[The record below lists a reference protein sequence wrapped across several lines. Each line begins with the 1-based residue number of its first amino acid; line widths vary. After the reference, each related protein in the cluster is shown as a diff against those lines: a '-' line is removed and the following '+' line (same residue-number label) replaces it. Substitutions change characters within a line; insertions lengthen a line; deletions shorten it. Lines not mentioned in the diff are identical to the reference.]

1 MWLDKDS
8 NGVVRSFGFRAP
20 SGASAEKNEVMYPFS
35 EVQSPAYAATL
46 AINVNQMDTFLQ
58 PATLTGAVTINL
70 TLNPKL
76 SAGAMLFLKA
86 TADGTNRVI
95 TLGTGFNA
103 ASTAIT
109 VTASTCFCR
118 SFVFDGTSFLPCN
131 Q

>member
-8 NGVVRSFGFRAP
+8 NGVVRSIGFRAP
-20 SGASAEKNEVMYPFS
+20 AGMPAEKQEVLFPFS
-35 EVQSPAYAATL
+35 DKQTPDFAATL
-46 AINVNQMDTFLQ
+46 PVTVKQMNTFLQ

-70 TLNPKL
+70 TLDAQLSPGAKL
-76 SAGAMLFLKA
+76 YLKA

-118 SFVFDGTSFLPCN
+118 TFVFDGTSFVPCN